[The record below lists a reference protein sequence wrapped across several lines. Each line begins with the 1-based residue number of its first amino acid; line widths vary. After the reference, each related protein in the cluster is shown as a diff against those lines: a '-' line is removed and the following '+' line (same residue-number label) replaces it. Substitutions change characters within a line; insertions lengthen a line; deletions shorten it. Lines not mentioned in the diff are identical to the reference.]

1 MSVPIPFGTMPD
13 GTPVELYTLA
23 AGALSCQV
31 ITFGGSLQ
39 SLHVPD
45 RTGKPVD
52 VLLGV
57 DT

>member
-1 MSVPIPFGTMPD
+1 MPSPTPFGMMPD
-13 GTPVELYTLA
+13 GTSVELYTLT

-52 VLLGV
+52 VLLGF